1 MLAIV
6 DQFYE
11 FESPQGDPVLS
22 KKEYE
27 EMADDIKCAYAS
39 LMKKV
44 DAAATKV
51 MEKKTSIERQNEQE
65 LKDAISSAQST

>member
-1 MLAIV
+1 MLEIV
-6 DQFYE
+6 DKFYE
-11 FESPQGDPVLS
+11 NESTQGDPVLS
-22 KKEYE
+22 KEEYE
-27 EMADDIKCAYAS
+27 EMADDIKGAYAS
-39 LMKKV
+39 LMKKI